1 MFLSYA
7 PSLSELVAGARG
19 PRGRGGGGD
28 VREVACCR
36 AEAAALKWEDGA
48 VIRPSRWLELSW
60 TA

>member
-7 PSLSELVAGARG
+7 PSMSESVAGARG
-19 PRGRGGGGD
+19 PRGGGQEGVRGLT
-28 VREVACCR
+28 CCR
-36 AEAAALKWEDGA
+36 AEAAALRWEDGA